1 MRVFRIKQ
9 TQAIVIG
16 FAAIIVVGSILLNLP
31 ISSRDGH
38 SIGFINALFTAT
50 SAVCVT
56 GLVVVDTYTHW
67 TLFGQIVILFLIQ
80 VGGLGFMTLATLF
93 SLALGRRI
101 SFKER
106 LLIAESL
113 NQFSPQGMVKLIK
126 DILLGTLLFEG
137 LGAII
142 LSIRFAGQFG
152 IKIGIY
158 KGIFHSISA
167 FCNAG
172 FDLMGVHGKFSSLT
186 NYVEDPVVS
195 LTIMMLVI
203 IGGLGFAVW
212 EDVYR
217 TRNFSELRLH
227 TKLVLVI
234 TGILLVVGF
243 ISFLALEYSNAKTL
257 QPLSFKGKI
266 LASMFQSVTPRT
278 AGFNTLSLPD
288 LTNASKLITMLLMF
302 IGGSP
307 GSTAGGIKTTTAGV
321 VLFSV
326 ISVLRGSGDVN
337 IFRKRLEIE
346 VIFKAMAIF
355 VLSLIIIICTTV
367 ILSVLGD
374 ATLLEYLFESTSAF
388 GTVGLSLGITPALG
402 SVSKTALI
410 ITMFMGRVG
419 VLTMGMAITLRMQ
432 KSELKLKYPE
442 AKVLVG

>member
-1 MRVFRIKQ
+1 
-9 TQAIVIG
+9 
-16 FAAIIVVGSILLNLP
+16 
-31 ISSRDGH
+31 
-38 SIGFINALFTAT
+38 
-50 SAVCVT
+50 
-56 GLVVVDTYTHW
+56 
-67 TLFGQIVILFLIQ
+67 
-80 VGGLGFMTLATLF
+80 
-93 SLALGRRI
+93 
-101 SFKER
+101 
-106 LLIAESL
+106 
-113 NQFSPQGMVKLIK
+113 
-126 DILLGTLLFEG
+126 
-137 LGAII
+137 
-142 LSIRFAGQFG
+142 
-152 IKIGIY
+152 
-158 KGIFHSISA
+158 
-167 FCNAG
+167 
-172 FDLMGVHGKFSSLT
+172 
-186 NYVEDPVVS
+186 
-195 LTIMMLVI
+195 
-203 IGGLGFAVW
+203 
-212 EDVYR
+212 
-217 TRNFSELRLH
+217 
-227 TKLVLVI
+227 
-234 TGILLVVGF
+234 
-243 ISFLALEYSNAKTL
+243 
-257 QPLSFKGKI
+257 
-266 LASMFQSVTPRT
+266 
-278 AGFNTLSLPD
+278 
-288 LTNASKLITMLLMF
+288 MF

>member
-1 MRVFRIKQ
+1 
-9 TQAIVIG
+9 
-16 FAAIIVVGSILLNLP
+16 
-31 ISSRDGH
+31 
-38 SIGFINALFTAT
+38 
-50 SAVCVT
+50 
-56 GLVVVDTYTHW
+56 
-67 TLFGQIVILFLIQ
+67 
-80 VGGLGFMTLATLF
+80 
-93 SLALGRRI
+93 
-101 SFKER
+101 
-106 LLIAESL
+106 
-113 NQFSPQGMVKLIK
+113 
-126 DILLGTLLFEG
+126 
-137 LGAII
+137 
-142 LSIRFAGQFG
+142 
-152 IKIGIY
+152 
-158 KGIFHSISA
+158 
-167 FCNAG
+167 
-172 FDLMGVHGKFSSLT
+172 
-186 NYVEDPVVS
+186 
-195 LTIMMLVI
+195 
-203 IGGLGFAVW
+203 
-212 EDVYR
+212 
-217 TRNFSELRLH
+217 
-227 TKLVLVI
+227 LVLVI

>member
-1 MRVFRIKQ
+1 MRIYKIKQ
-9 TQAIVIG
+9 TQAIVFG
-16 FAAIIVVGSILLNLP
+16 FAAIIIVGSILLNLP
-31 ISSRDGH
+31 ISSRNGH
-38 SIGFINALFTAT
+38 SIGYINALFTST

-56 GLVVVDTYTHW
+56 GLVVVDTYAHW
-67 TLFGQIVILFLIQ
+67 TVFGQVVILLLIQ

-113 NQFSPQGMVKLIK
+113 NQVSPQGMVKLIK
-126 DILLGTLLFEG
+126 EIITGTLIFEG

-152 IKIGIY
+152 IKNGIF
-158 KGIFHSISA
+158 KGIFHAVSA

-172 FDLMGVHGKFSSLT
+172 FDLMGEQGQFSSLT
-186 NYVEDPVVS
+186 SYVEDPIVNITVMS
-195 LTIMMLVI
+195 LII

-212 EDVYR
+212 EDVYK

-227 TKLVLVI
+227 TKLVLVM
-234 TGILLVVGF
+234 TSILLVFGF
-243 ISFLALEYSNAKTL
+243 VFFLVLEYSNTKTL
-257 QPLSFKGKI
+257 QPLSFRGKI

-278 AGFNTLSLPD
+278 AGFNTVSLPD
-288 LTNASKLITMLLMF
+288 LTNASKLIIMVLMF

-321 VLFSV
+321 LLFSV
-326 ISVLRGSGDVN
+326 ISVLRGSKNTN
-337 IFRKRLEIE
+337 IFRKRLEME
-346 VIFKAMAIF
+346 VILKSLAIF
-355 VLSLIIIICTTV
+355 VLSLLLVISTTV
-367 ILSVLGD
+367 VLSIFGG
-374 ATLLEYLFESTSAF
+374 ATLPEYLFESISAF
-388 GTVGLSLGITPALG
+388 GTVGLTLGITPTLS
-402 SVSKTALI
+402 SVDKAAII

-419 VLTMGMAITLRMQ
+419 VLTMGMAITVRMQ
-432 KSELKLKYPE
+432 KTEVKLKYPE